1 MHILLLSDQKLFHSS
16 LLNNKNVIPI
26 TTTVCRQSLH
36 LADNHNRIWIVSNS
50 IVADNSTYRPGNIMT
65 KQRNIIDFTPPRHTT
80 NVEPSIVLPQL
91 VVSAQRTIKHQLR
104 QLLPDF
110 FSRID
115 DSLFDMADK
124 AESNQQQTLYFD
136 AMREV
141 RLQKDSMQ
149 DAYFKAL
156 TEAFQHSLSHTV
168 PQIKAANSL
177 DQAGLME
184 DEQLEESLAITNM
197 VTSAEGRSKEALFG
211 LTMRLNYLIED
222 IEITKDNN
230 PLRPEILFNA
240 FIPAVKLM
248 DADIKV
254 RLVIYK
260 LFDKFVAQ
268 KIGPIYDNV
277 NADLIASGVLPRI
290 KSTVRKSEDDH
301 VNPHTAIPANTVLPT
316 DEMSPEKNALEGM
329 PAFDP
334 NQPEG
339 IFNSLQQL
347 LSMTRATPAT
357 NGVPNNIAAGP
368 VAAGA
373 VGGEAIAGST
383 TAPASSGEA
392 TTVTYAPQQ
401 VLAALNQIQS
411 AGDSVLQQ
419 SQQQP
424 SANIIKSTVIETI
437 AATQSDDGKEIA
449 QADTDA
455 IDIVSMLF
463 DFILDDPSLPDNLKA
478 QIARLQIP
486 LLKVAIIDKG
496 FFAKKTH
503 PARQLLNELAYAGSG
518 LEEMDPEE
526 DAVFQMVSYVVD
538 SILAEFEENTEI
550 FSTLH
555 DEFVS
560 FIEKERESNRLASE
574 MLENAKDLV
583 AGEIQRRVTNNRVPP
598 LVSIILIDAWKDVL
612 THLYLRDGDE
622 GAGWNTALQVADDLI
637 WSVQPKLSVSERQRL
652 VKIIPRVLNGLRDG
666 LTLIQ
671 FDHEA
676 SEQLFAGLEALH
688 LASLRGGLNPQTPEA
703 GQTTPTPT
711 DLNEDDF
718 GIDMSTMP
726 EADSTNATQN
736 GEDSFIEE
744 IILASTQPLPWD
756 NTDLNA
762 SQYAEEIKDM
772 ALGTWVEF
780 INAETKVRSRGK
792 LAWKCDFT
800 GEYTFVDRKY
810 KVVADLSNRKLIEE
824 FESGRASFVDD
835 VPLFDRAL
843 DSVIGG
849 IKRALNSKNSAE
861 DPVPH

>member
-1 MHILLLSDQKLFHSS
+1 MS
-16 LLNNKNVIPI
+16 
-26 TTTVCRQSLH
+26 
-36 LADNHNRIWIVSNS
+36 
-50 IVADNSTYRPGNIMT
+50 
-65 KQRNIIDFTPPRHTT
+65 KQRNIIDFTPSRRSTSSESGIT
-80 NVEPSIVLPQL
+80 LPQL
-91 VVSAQRTIKHQLR
+91 VISAQRTIKHQLR
-104 QLLPDF
+104 QLLPTF

-124 AESNQQQTLYFD
+124 AENNQQQTLYFD

-141 RLQKDSMQ
+141 RLQKNTMQ

-156 TEAFQHSLSHTV
+156 IEAFQHSPGHDAI
-168 PQIKAANSL
+168 PQIKTAGSL
-177 DQAGLME
+177 DQVGLVE

-197 VTSAEGRSKEALFG
+197 ISSAESRYKEALFG
-211 LTMRLNYLIED
+211 LTARLNFLIED

-230 PLRPEILFNA
+230 PIRPEVLFNA

-248 DADIKV
+248 DTDIKV

-268 KIGPIYDNV
+268 KIGSMYDNV

-290 KSTVRKSEDDH
+290 KSTVRKSEDDYT
-301 VNPHTAIPANTVLPT
+301 NPHTAIPANAALPMNNT
-316 DEMSPEKNALEGM
+316 SSESGAPQRM
-329 PAFDP
+329 PGFDP
-334 NQPEG
+334 NQSEG
-339 IFNSLQQL
+339 MFNSLQQL
-347 LSMTRATPAT
+347 LSMTRA
-357 NGVPNNIAAGP
+357 VP
-368 VAAGA
+368 VAGA
-373 VGGEAIAGST
+373 VTPEMAAGGVADGTGTVPT
-383 TAPASSGEA
+383 TGDEITNGNA
-392 TTVTYAPQQ
+392 VTYAPQQ
-401 VLAALNQIQS
+401 VLTALSQIQAS
-411 AGDSVLQQ
+411 GDSVLQPSQ
-419 SQQQP
+419 QQQP

-437 AATQSDDGKEIA
+437 AATQAGDGKEIA

-486 LLKVAIIDKG
+486 LLKVAIIDKD
-496 FFAKKTH
+496 FFAKKSH

-538 SILAEFEENTEI
+538 SILAEFEENTDI
-550 FSTLH
+550 FSSLY
-555 DEFVS
+555 DEFVD
-560 FIEKERESNRLASE
+560 FIEKERESNKLAGE

-583 AGEIQRRVTNNRVPP
+583 ASEIQRRITDNRVPP

-622 GAGWNTALQVADDLI
+622 STGWNTALQVADDLI
-637 WSVQPKLSVSERQRL
+637 WSVQPKLAVTERQRL

-676 SEQLFAGLEALH
+676 TEQLFTGLEALH
-688 LASLRGGLNPQTPEA
+688 LASLRGGLDAQTPKVKP
-703 GQTTPTPT
+703 TTAAPTNP
-711 DLNEDDF
+711 DDDDDDF
-718 GIDMSTMP
+718 GINMP
-726 EADSTNATQN
+726 TLPESNNTNTTQTD
-736 GEDSFIEE
+736 EDSFIEE

-756 NTDLNA
+756 NDELNT

-780 INAETKVRSRGK
+780 TNAETKTHNRGK

-849 IKRALNSKNSAE
+849 IKRALNNKNPAE
-861 DPVPH
+861 DPVLH

>member
-1 MHILLLSDQKLFHSS
+1 
-16 LLNNKNVIPI
+16 
-26 TTTVCRQSLH
+26 
-36 LADNHNRIWIVSNS
+36 
-50 IVADNSTYRPGNIMT
+50 
-65 KQRNIIDFTPPRHTT
+65 
-80 NVEPSIVLPQL
+80 
-91 VVSAQRTIKHQLR
+91 LR

-141 RLQKDSMQ
+141 RLRKDAMQK
-149 DAYFKAL
+149 AYFDAL
-156 TEAFQHSLSHTV
+156 TVAFQHSLSQPAHAIMT
-168 PQIKAANSL
+168 KSL

-197 VTSAEGRSKEALFG
+197 VTSAESQSKEALFG
-211 LTMRLNYLIED
+211 LTARLDFLIED
-222 IEITKDNN
+222 IEITNDNN
-230 PLRPEILFNA
+230 PLSPEVLFSA
-240 FIPAVKLM
+240 FTPAVKLM

-254 RLVIYK
+254 RLIIYK

-268 KIGPIYDNV
+268 KIRSVYDNI
-277 NADLIASGVLPRI
+277 NADLIAAGVLPRI
-290 KSTVRKSEDDH
+290 KSTVRKSADESLP
-301 VNPHTAIPANTVLPT
+301 PHAANGNATT
-316 DEMSPEKNALEGM
+316 EMASESADMPVIDPNHPEGM
-329 PAFDP
+329 
-334 NQPEG
+334 
-339 IFNSLQQL
+339 FNSLQQL
-347 LSMTRATPAT
+347 LSMSRTTAVTGGVTAGGVTASGIMTGVATGGVTNSVQGGATNVAGAPAT
-357 NGVPNNIAAGP
+357 
-368 VAAGA
+368 
-373 VGGEAIAGST
+373 GGEIA
-383 TAPASSGEA
+383 SGEA
-392 TTVTYAPQQ
+392 GIVTYAPQQ
-401 VLAALNQIQS
+401 ILTALSQIQAS
-411 AGDSVLQQ
+411 GGGVLQQ
-419 SQQQP
+419 PQQQHEP

-437 AATQSDDGKEIA
+437 GGSQEGSSKEIA

-486 LLKVAIIDKG
+486 LLKVAIIDKD
-496 FFAKKTH
+496 FFAKKAH

-538 SILAEFEENTEI
+538 SIHAEFEENTDI

-555 DEFVS
+555 DEFVE
-560 FIEKERESNRLASE
+560 FIGNERESNKLAGE

-598 LVSIILIDAWKDVL
+598 LVSIILIEAWKDVL

-622 GAGWNTALQVADDLI
+622 GTAWNTALQVADDLI
-637 WSVQPKLSVSERQRL
+637 WSVQPKLVENERQRL
-652 VKIIPRVLNGLRDG
+652 IKIIPRVLNGLRDG

-676 SEQLFAGLEALH
+676 TEQLFAGLEALH
-688 LASLRGGLNPQTPEA
+688 LASLRGGTSAE
-703 GQTTPTPT
+703 TTPPKQAEAAPINILS
-711 DLNEDDF
+711 DDDF
-718 GIDMSTMP
+718 GVDMSNMP
-726 EADSTNATQN
+726 EANNRTEQEESDN
-736 GEDSFIEE
+736 FIEE
-744 IILASTQPLPWD
+744 IILASTQPLPWEGD
-756 NTDLNA
+756 ELA
-762 SQYAEEIKDM
+762 LSQYAEEIKEM

-780 INAETKVRSRGK
+780 VNAQTETRKRGK

-810 KVVADLSNRKLIEE
+810 KVVADMSNRKLIEE

-843 DSVIGG
+843 DSVING
-849 IKRALNSKNSAE
+849 IKHALDRKETATE
-861 DPVPH
+861 PAMH